1 MRKPRMTKTEKRFSE
16 MLTTFLF
23 TVPNGQGQFRMDK
36 EKWKMLDS
44 ETQSAY
50 LNLISS
56 KTR

>member
-1 MRKPRMTKTEKRFSE
+1 MRKPRMTKAEKRFSE
-16 MLTTFLF
+16 IVTSFLF
-23 TVPNGQGQFRMDK
+23 TVPNGHGQFRMDK

-50 LNLISS
+50 LTLISS